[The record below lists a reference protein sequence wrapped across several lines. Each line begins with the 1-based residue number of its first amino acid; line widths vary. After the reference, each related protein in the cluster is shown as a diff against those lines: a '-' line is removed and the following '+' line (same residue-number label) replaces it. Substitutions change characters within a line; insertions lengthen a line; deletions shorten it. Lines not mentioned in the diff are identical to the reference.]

1 MLKTNKDKLP
11 LTLVQAAAAPCRV
24 RATTGNMTT
33 DGQTLWC
40 QGTGGITLNAQ
51 IGDPCNGWA
60 ADHLEPGVT
69 TRHSDEAINNGYNLL
84 SCIGNE
90 AIVVS
95 GDAKGAK
102 GYVTGKH
109 GGAEHVMVWL
119 PQETMEKLLI
129 EDKIAVRAQG
139 QGMVL
144 LDYPDILL
152 RSMSPFLL
160 ERMNIE
166 ERGDGK
172 LKIGVA
178 KIIPAC
184 IMGSGL
190 GARNSTTGDYDITL
204 HDPVMVKEYGLEDLR
219 FGDIVAI
226 MDADTR
232 YGRTFRTGAVT
243 VGVVIHGDSYL
254 NGHGPGVTTLMAT
267 KGPDIE
273 VFEDKNANL
282 KTLFG
287 V

>member
-1 MLKTNKDKLP
+1 MLKTNKDRLP
-11 LTLVQAAAAPCRV
+11 QTLVQAQAAPCRV
-24 RATTGNMTT
+24 LNNAGTMTN
-33 DGQTLWC
+33 DGQILWC

-51 IGDPCNGWA
+51 IGDICTGWA

-69 TRHSDEAINNGYNLL
+69 TRHPDDMINNGYNLL

-109 GGAEHVMVWL
+109 GGAEHIMVWL
-119 PQETMEKLLI
+119 PQEDMEKLVI

-139 QGMVL
+139 QGMAL
-144 LDYPDILL
+144 TDYPEILL

-160 ERMNIE
+160 EKLNIE
-166 ERGDGK
+166 ETGGGK
-172 LKIGVA
+172 LRIGVA
-178 KIIPAC
+178 KIVPGC
-184 IMGSGL
+184 VMGSGL

-204 HDPVMVKEYGLEDLR
+204 HDPVMNDEHSLMDLR
-219 FGDIVAI
+219 FGDIVAL

-232 YGRTFRTGAVT
+232 FGRTFRTGAVT
-243 VGVVIHGDSYL
+243 IGVVIHGDSFL
-254 NGHGPGVTTLMAT
+254 NGHGPGVTTLMT
-267 KGPDIE
+267 CKTPMIE